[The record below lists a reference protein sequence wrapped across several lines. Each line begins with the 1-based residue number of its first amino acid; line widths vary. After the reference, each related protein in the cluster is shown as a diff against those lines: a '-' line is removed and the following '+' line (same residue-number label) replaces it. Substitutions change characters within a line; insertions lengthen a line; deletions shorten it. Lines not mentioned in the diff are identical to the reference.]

1 MIDPRTICEQ
11 AGVRFIAEN
20 HGTATFADPQSGE
33 TLTLYTFACDA
44 ENVRLTLKNA
54 LILFDPEP
62 RRLRPYL
69 FLAGSGASC
78 SSFEPPPPP
87 HIAPGSVLL
96 GILSSICIRLTYP
109 DWVTSF

>member
-78 SSFEPPPPP
+78 SSFEPPPAAYRAWFCTARYPKQYLYS
-87 HIAPGSVLL
+87 IDISGL
-96 GILSSICIRLTYP
+96 G
-109 DWVTSF
+109 D